1 MPLPLPLPLSV
12 FKKKPCAY
20 DVTIFQTPRYGEKK
34 GYKVVYRT
42 ELDGSNHQ
50 EVLKRA
56 FSTFN
61 VFDTVPNDYQAR
73 FMATGDVI
81 LIDEGKR
88 GKTYYKLL
96 STGWSKI
103 NRLIVQAT

>member
-1 MPLPLPLPLSV
+1 
-12 FKKKPCAY
+12 
-20 DVTIFQTPRYGEKK
+20 
-34 GYKVVYRT
+34 
-42 ELDGSNHQ
+42 
-50 EVLKRA
+50 
-56 FSTFN
+56 
-61 VFDTVPNDYQAR
+61 
-73 FMATGDVI
+73 MATGDVI